1 MDEDLAALFVLGQ
14 RLMLYGEA
22 KSLELTQEVQ
32 RDSSVIHSI
41 VAELLPLVMGKR
53 VMLTDLIA
61 GSRNGKCGTLAV
73 LPRDRA
79 RHQALVT
86 EGRVDVHLDG
96 GEGIRVRPRNLVSA
110 SVDPA
115 VQRVLA
121 RMGTPCRGLD
131 AAREWAKMGTGTDA
145 EGGDVAVVR
154 AVLDAGEIAEVLALA
169 ELQGE
174 RRRNESTLAGL
185 DKRVGPDGSP
195 LAAGAP
201 LAAEIDGRP
210 HDVCYSNQ
218 HIALYLHVDGYLQ
231 REHPQVWDH
240 LLRAMCEQPGE
251 WYDPSTPLRV
261 RCIELHSCAARKVSN
276 PDAHYDDSSF
286 IDFHSPH
293 LLELPHSHTS
303 YYRAISRRLDW
314 GGAAGR
320 WPSGPRLRSLDVG
333 AALRPVRSR
342 RRRVRHVERP
352 PACGSQASTGRRRSI
367 PLMPRA

>member
-86 EGRVDVHLDG
+86 EGRVEVHLDG

-261 RCIELHSCAARKVSN
+261 RCIELHSYSIGGGLLAAGHRDHDSVLSMSVLLSDPSALVGGEFVTWSDRLPVAHKLRQG
-276 PDAHYDDSSF
+276 DAVL
-286 IDFHSPH
+286 FHSC
-293 LLELPHSHTS
+293 
-303 YYRAISRRLDW
+303 RAHNVAQVVCGVR
-314 GGAAGR
+314 
-320 WPSGPRLRSLDVG
+320 RSLVIEVWRG
-333 AALRPVRSR
+333 ETNEKNRFK
-342 RRRVRHVERP
+342 
-352 PACGSQASTGRRRSI
+352 
-367 PLMPRA
+367 